1 MVVIR
6 VGGGVEEEEENIE
19 EKKVKE
25 NLGIH
30 SVDG

>member
-6 VGGGVEEEEENIE
+6 VGGGGEEEENIE